1 MQKVDLNLFNYLI
14 NHLIKYNRSIK
25 YIIIYVLLCVIYLQ
39 CSNLNVEERNRLKR
53 FVKSRQL
60 IYRSRLVKFLTLKI
74 RVLQRESCLMFQ
86 LYLLR
91 YRSTPL
97 SAEIPNNRRMYYF
110 LVAYFI

>member
-86 LYLLR
+86 LLR